1 MSAIILSMVVKLRRM
16 VDVTISICKNF
27 VAKIEINCWEF
38 IQKVKYEF
46 VVLDSYFL
54 SIGGV

>member
-1 MSAIILSMVVKLRRM
+1 MVVKLRRM